1 MLGVLGKGNPS
12 NKEEYMRIATGI
24 IFILFC
30 ISAPWISRRWGWRG
44 EIAWGIA
51 ALAFIVSVILMLD

>member
-1 MLGVLGKGNPS
+1 
-12 NKEEYMRIATGI
+12 MRIATGI